1 MQAPLDHE
9 ILYNALRNIES
20 KSVKEVKSELYRVS
34 LDIFRACKGFT
45 WHILRWDETKLG
57 SEERLHFASC
67 LTFCVQTSLLRVASV
82 PLSKLV
88 SEPPCSDEYILGCC
102 FKLFSPSNHILQLQ

>member
-1 MQAPLDHE
+1 MEAPLDHE

-20 KSVKEVKSELYRVS
+20 KSVKEVKAELFGVS
-34 LDIFRACKGFT
+34 LDIFRAGQGFT
-45 WHILRWDETKLG
+45 ILRWDETKLG

-88 SEPPCSDEYILGCC
+88 S
-102 FKLFSPSNHILQLQ
+102 